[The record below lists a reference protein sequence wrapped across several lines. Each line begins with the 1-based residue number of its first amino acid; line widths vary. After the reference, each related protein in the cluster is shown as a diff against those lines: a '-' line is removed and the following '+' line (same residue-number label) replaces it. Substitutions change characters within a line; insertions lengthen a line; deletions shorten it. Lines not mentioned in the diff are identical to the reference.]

1 MREYRM
7 NTAEYLLK
15 TTELSVSEIAAKVGY
30 ESPSRFSAVYKKY
43 KNQSPSGVRKIA
55 VSIS

>member
-1 MREYRM
+1 M